1 MHMTRKMLEFEL
13 GRYKKKVADQQKEI
27 QKLKADIAGHE
38 DSQDGMFAMMAA
50 IVEQAGG
57 LTISQERISAIMEEG
72 TQTIVDWDKD
82 AMTYTLRVPGG
93 DSDGEE
99 GKDLNASEQD

>member
-27 QKLKADIAGHE
+27 QKLKADIVGYE

-50 IVEQAGG
+50 IVEQAGE
-57 LTISQERISAIMEEG
+57 LTISQARIEG
-72 TQTIVDWDKD
+72 RRSPPKD
-82 AMTYTLRVPGG
+82 Q
-93 DSDGEE
+93 E
-99 GKDLNASEQD
+99 KASRPHGARCARRAALGW